1 MWHSPGSSNPG
12 SLGLEKLLFRPSGL
26 EVPMTKELYVNQS
39 STVLC
44 KRKRASL
51 SRCGFFFFLNQRGPV
66 TGHNGIVEDV
76 KEG

>member
-1 MWHSPGSSNPG
+1 
-12 SLGLEKLLFRPSGL
+12 
-26 EVPMTKELYVNQS
+26 MTKEFYVNQS

-51 SRCGFFFFLNQRGPV
+51 SRCGFFFFFFFNQRGPR
-66 TGHNGIVEDV
+66 TSHNGIVEDV